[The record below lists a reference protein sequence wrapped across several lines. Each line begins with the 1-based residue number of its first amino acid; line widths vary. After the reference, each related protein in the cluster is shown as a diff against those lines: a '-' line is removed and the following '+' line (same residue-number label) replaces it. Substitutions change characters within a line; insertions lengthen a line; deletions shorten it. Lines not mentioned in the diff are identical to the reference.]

1 MKLVLRL
8 LHLAVFFIQ
17 SFLSY
22 SALGGVAADP
32 VTAASYSHCKLRS
45 WPLKFCLLGARK
57 LRSADAAFELLESF
71 KSIQSRGAIR
81 KQMMNKMNDILQQFR
96 REIDSTTAIFHTLKV
111 CTHNSCCHAVQYQK
125 PAANPYACL

>member
-1 MKLVLRL
+1 MQL
-8 LHLAVFFIQ
+8 LCVQCFGIFADTVDNAAHDLAQGLTVDQ
-17 SFLSY
+17 QRTGSQ
-22 SALGGVAADP
+22 
-32 VTAASYSHCKLRS
+32 
-45 WPLKFCLLGARK
+45 FCMSGSRK

-111 CTHNSCCHAVQYQK
+111 RPPLGPESLRWSCLGLYCG
-125 PAANPYACL
+125 CLIARY